1 MDYTRGNTQGS
12 AETADSFLAVRT
24 SFENYFERSI
34 GTITIDS
41 PLKIEAFSVTL
52 SALND
57 IAIFESDVRFEQ
69 NASGDTATFVSSPRP
84 GFPVIIHFSGKKDAA
99 LTLSVV
105 VWSNDNPFEIKVPVD
120 NSKDAA
126 GKTEAILFL
135 LKIEKTL
142 HITAQDKG

>member
-1 MDYTRGNTQGS
+1 MFD
-12 AETADSFLAVRT
+12 
-24 SFENYFERSI
+24 
-34 GTITIDS
+34 
-41 PLKIEAFSVTL
+41 
-52 SALND
+52 LNKML
-57 IAIFESDVRFEQ
+57 
-69 NASGDTATFVSSPRP
+69 P

-105 VWSNDNPFEIKVPVD
+105 VWSNDNPFEIKLPVD

-126 GKTEAILFL
+126 GKTEAIPFL